1 MKEAIISGTGT
12 YPIVGSYD
20 EVAKKFE
27 FLAGCGLS
35 GMAVG
40 LVNYVDDMP
49 VIRDE
54 ILPRMQRLG
63 LRQ

>member
-1 MKEAIISGTGT
+1 MAI
-12 YPIVGSYD
+12 
-20 EVAKKFE
+20 
-27 FLAGCGLS
+27 
-35 GMAVG
+35 G
-40 LVNYVDDMP
+40 LVNYVDDMT

>member
-1 MKEAIISGTGT
+1 MAI
-12 YPIVGSYD
+12 
-20 EVAKKFE
+20 
-27 FLAGCGLS
+27 
-35 GMAVG
+35 G

-63 LRQ
+63 LRK